1 MGKKTIP
8 LDQLGVEI
16 EKIWDNLNKQVNS
29 TRTKTTRKAGM
40 FMVRL
45 AKKLAPVKNDKLRK
59 GIKSKKYGKG
69 YKVTSTVDTSFKYNF
84 WVDNR
89 KGKWEQSHGRKY
101 SQVKQ
106 TGISGGGFF
115 TKSRIA
121 TKKKFKELVIK
132 DISKWETV
140 L

>member
-8 LDQLGVEI
+8 LSQLGAEI
-16 EKIWDNLNKQVNS
+16 EKIWTNLEKQTNS
-29 TRTKTTRKAGM
+29 TKIKTTRKAGM
-40 FMVRL
+40 FMVKL
-45 AKKLAPVKNDKLRK
+45 AKKLAPSKDKDVYK
-59 GIKSKKYGKG
+59 GIKGKKDGTG
-69 YKVTSTVDTSFKYNF
+69 YKITSTVTEPWGHNV

-89 KGKWEQSHGRKY
+89 KGKLSY
-101 SQVKQ
+101 SKAYKQVQK

-115 TKSRIA
+115 TKSKIA

-140 L
+140 I